1 MSKLNYHHLYYF
13 WRVAKQGNL
22 TKTAAAIHI
31 SQSALS
37 TQIRQLESNLGVELF
52 VREGR
57 QLHLTESGRCAL
69 VYAEEIFARG
79 EELESL
85 LSKGIQ
91 PELLT
96 VRIGVL
102 TTMSRNFV
110 ESFIEPLI
118 RRPNTRYILHARGQV
133 NLLNAVANHEFD
145 LALTNIQVLGTNK
158 ELWQCQLLARQPIAI
173 VGPPGLSIGK
183 SFSNHYKEH
192 EWVVPVTDSPVR
204 SAFDSYCA
212 QHQFKPRIVAEAD
225 DMAMLRLL
233 ARDTG
238 ALAVMPDVVVKDELS
253 QGKLVSYLTLP
264 NGYEN
269 FYAVTVK
276 RQIQNQLITE
286 LINRAVSLHDFPYR
300 SGSV

>member
-13 WRVAKQGNL
+13 WRVAKLGNL
-22 TKTAAAIHI
+22 TKTAVNLHI

-37 TQIRQLESNLGVELF
+37 AQIRNLESTMGVELF
-52 VREGR
+52 IRDGR
-57 QLHLTESGRCAL
+57 QLRLTDSGQSAY
-69 VYAEEIFARG
+69 VYAEEIFKRG

-91 PELLT
+91 PDLLT

-118 RRPNTRYILHARGQV
+118 RRPNTKYILHARGQV

-158 ELWQCQLLARQPIAI
+158 ELWQCQLLARQPVAI
-173 VGPPGLSIGK
+173 VGPPDLPLGK
-183 SFSNHYKEH
+183 VFSSRYREH
-192 EWVVPVTDSPVR
+192 EWVAPVSESPVR
-204 SAFDSYCA
+204 SAFDSFCA

-238 ALAVMPDVVVKDELS
+238 ALAVMPGVVVKDELQ
-253 QGKLVSYLTLP
+253 QGKLVNYLTLP
-264 NGYEN
+264 NVYEN

-276 RQIQNQLITE
+276 RQIQNQLISE
-286 LINRAVSLHDFPYR
+286 LINNAIKL
-300 SGSV
+300 

>member
-1 MSKLNYHHLYYF
+1 MSRLNYHHLYYF

-22 TKTAAAIHI
+22 TQTAAALHI

-37 TQIRQLESNLGVELF
+37 TQIRQLEATMGEELF

-57 QLHLTESGRCAL
+57 RLRLTDSGQSAL
-69 VYAEEIFARG
+69 TYAEEIFKRG

-85 LSKGIQ
+85 LSKGAQ

-102 TTMSRNFV
+102 TTMSRNVV

-118 RRPNTRYILHARGQV
+118 RRPNTKYILNARGQV

-158 ELWQCQLLARQPIAI
+158 ELWQCQLLARQAVAI
-173 VGPPGLSIGK
+173 VGPPNLALGK
-183 SFSNHYKEH
+183 EFSKRYNDH
-192 EWVVPVTDSPVR
+192 EWVVPVSESPVR
-204 SAFDSYCA
+204 SAFDSFCA
-212 QHQFKPRIVAEAD
+212 QQQFKPRIVAEAD
-225 DMAMLRLL
+225 DMTMMHLL
-233 ARDTG
+233 ARNTG
-238 ALAVMPDVVVKDELS
+238 ALAVIPDVVVKDELR
-253 QGKLVSYLTLP
+253 QGKLVNYFTLP
-264 NGYEN
+264 NAYEN
-269 FYAVTVK
+269 FYVVTVK

-286 LINRAVSLHDFPYR
+286 LINLALVRGD
-300 SGSV
+300 G